1 MLIICLSAV
10 ESDIRMKIRALEWD
24 FEPAVLVNI
33 QNSFAAVITDIL
45 V

>member
-1 MLIICLSAV
+1 MSIICLSTV
-10 ESDIRMKIRALEWD
+10 ESDIRMKIRALERG

-33 QNSFAAVITDIL
+33 QNSFAAVITGIL